1 MPVFRKKYELL
12 GMDYCMMSFTYLRLE
27 VKGVEFKNGNAANG
41 VPASYSTDN
50 EFIQDAIEND
60 RRFKAGRIKLVSSV
74 LISDEGPKPQA
85 KKQEAE
91 AEPQQPRRVQRPK
104 SPFISKEEVKVEA
117 PSTEEAY
124 EMVKSVKSVNDAV
137 AYFAEKG
144 EQFSSDEELA
154 ALKDKYKVAFPNLK

>member
-1 MPVFRKKYELL
+1 MAKRKKYELI

-60 RRFKAGRIKLVSSV
+60 RRFKAGRIKLVATSV
-74 LISDEGPKPQA
+74 VPDAVQPKKEE
-85 KKQEAE
+85 KKVAE
-91 AEPQQPRRVQRPK
+91 DEPQQPRRITRPK
-104 SPFISKEEVKVEA
+104 TPFIPKEEPKAEA
-117 PSTEEAY
+117 PAEDAY
-124 EMVKSVKSVNDAV
+124 EQVKTVKTVNDAI